1 MEALNSRLQFQR
13 FYFYKVCWNLNTLRD
28 FVVMR
33 SKGQPVYN
41 FCVTVDDATM
51 AISNAIRAEEYLPNT
66 LRKLAIGI
74 ERIEKGES
82 RLCTC
87 GDGLKP
93 LSKR

>member
-51 AISNAIRAEEYLPNT
+51 AISNAIR
-66 LRKLAIGI
+66 KLAIGI